1 MIVDILL
8 DPDKALEA
16 VNKAVALVKKAS
28 QTAQNVESLGPL
40 LGRYFDAKANAIA
53 SVQKAKAGGF
63 GASAMGSAIELE
75 MALES
80 QREFEEELKNLFFS
94 SGKMDVWQRIKAR
107 AALMEAEAAK
117 SAAAEKRAIKAK
129 KQQQQEEIEMVLAI
143 VLLVI
148 ALGSLIIAGYYFIT
162 NCSAGGCG

>member
-1 MIVDILL
+1 MLDVLL
-8 DPDKALEA
+8 DPDKALDA

-63 GASAMGSAIELE
+63 GASAMGKAIELE

-80 QREFEEELKNLFFS
+80 QRQFEEELKGLFFS
-94 SGKMDVWQRIKAR
+94 SGKMDIWQRIKAR
-107 AALMEAEAAK
+107 ATEMEAQAAK
-117 SAAAEKRAIKAK
+117 AAAAEKRALAAK
-129 KQQQQEEIEMVLAI
+129 KKKQQEEIEMLVAI
-143 VLLVI
+143 LIVVATLI
-148 ALGSLIIAGYYFIT
+148 AVGYFGWKFIEY
-162 NCSAGGCG
+162 CAKAGCG